1 MTDKTMTLRELQDKI
16 RKIIPIAAFERDNF
30 GQIVIYT
37 NLEDGPDNTV
47 VDFDPDKDE
56 E

>member
-1 MTDKTMTLRELQDKI
+1 MMTIGELQVRI
-16 RKIIPIAAFERDNF
+16 RKIIPDAAFERDNY

-47 VDFDPDKDE
+47 VDFDPDDEDE